1 MWLHRVLGVPVDTLI
16 LASAS
21 PRRQELLARLYPHFV
36 VEPCQYT
43 EPSDDSSPVHA
54 REWALALAHF
64 KARAVADRHPECWV
78 LGADTVVAC
87 EGEILGKPRDLADA
101 RRMLEL
107 QARYVSEVITGVCLL
122 RTGPRPRRL
131 AETDVTRVWM
141 RDDPAARRTYLESG
155 DWAGK
160 AGAYGIQTVGDR
172 LGERIDGSFSN
183 VVGLPVG
190 PVSRLLRTA
199 GYAVVETGDD
209 QWPILDSGRVSG
221 PAADEAC

>member
-1 MWLHRVLGVPVDTLI
+1 
-16 LASAS
+16 
-21 PRRQELLARLYPHFV
+21 
-36 VEPCQYT
+36 
-43 EPSDDSSPVHA
+43 
-54 REWALALAHF
+54 
-64 KARAVADRHPECWV
+64 
-78 LGADTVVAC
+78 
-87 EGEILGKPRDLADA
+87 
-101 RRMLEL
+101 
-107 QARYVSEVITGVCLL
+107 
-122 RTGPRPRRL
+122 
-131 AETDVTRVWM
+131 M

-172 LGERIDGSFSN
+172 LVERIDGSFSN